1 MDIFTPVMLAHKY
14 FMHKMITKQI
24 WTCPEG
30 LIEQALNEHPIAES
44 IVLNEPTG
52 DFFYDN
58 WQIKDLHKDTLW
70 ERVLNSMPM
79 SIGQARIIKIEPGT
93 SYMAHAD
100 IDNRWHLNLTGEQAY
115 LIDLDEKVMY
125 ECERDNRWAYMDA
138 SRIHAATNYGS
149 IPRLQLVV
157 REPLRN
163 SRQPVDLVSISMAPA
178 YEQHDFRYKFDKI
191 FSPFLNRANQKY
203 KLANFAHTTLSSTF
217 KLERELLEEFEKL
230 VTPEFKVIYA

>member
-1 MDIFTPVMLAHKY
+1 
-14 FMHKMITKQI
+14 MITKQL
-24 WTCPEG
+24 WQCPTG
-30 LIEQALNEHPIAES
+30 LIEQALKEHPVTGEAT
-44 IVLNEPTG
+44 VLNEPTG

-58 WQIKDLHKDTLW
+58 WKIKDLYRDTIW
-70 ERVLNSMPM
+70 EQVLDSMPM
-79 SIGQARIIKIEPGT
+79 SIGQARIIKLKPGE

-115 LIDLDEKVMY
+115 LIDLDNKVMH
-125 ECERDNRWAYMDA
+125 ECTKDNRWAYMDA

-157 REPLRN
+157 RETLFK
-163 SRQPVDLVSISMAPA
+163 SRQPVDFVAISIEPA

-203 KLANFAHTTLSSTF
+203 KLADFAHTTFSLTF
-217 KLERELLEEFEKL
+217 KLERELLEEFKQL
-230 VTPEFKVIYA
+230 ITPEFKVTYA

>member
-1 MDIFTPVMLAHKY
+1 
-14 FMHKMITKQI
+14 MITKQT

-30 LIEQALNEHPIAES
+30 LIEQALKEHPITGS
-44 IVLNEPTG
+44 VVLNESTG
-52 DFFYDN
+52 DFFYDK
-58 WQIKDLHKDTLW
+58 WQIKDLYKDTLW
-70 ERVLNSMPM
+70 QQVIDSLPM
-79 SIGQARIIKIEPGT
+79 TIGQARIIKMEPGE

-115 LIDLDEKVMY
+115 LIDLDEKIMY

-149 IPRLQLVV
+149 VPRLQLVV
-157 REPLRN
+157 REPLRR
-163 SRQPVDLVSISMAPA
+163 SREPIDLVRISMEPA

-191 FSPFLNRANQKY
+191 FSPLLNRANQKY
-203 KLANFAHTTLSSTF
+203 KLSGFAHATSSLTF

-230 VTPEFKVIYA
+230 VTSEFRVTYA

>member
-1 MDIFTPVMLAHKY
+1 
-14 FMHKMITKQI
+14 MITKQL
-24 WTCPEG
+24 WQCPTG
-30 LIEQALNEHPIAES
+30 LIEQALKEHPVTSEA

-52 DFFYDN
+52 DFFYDK
-58 WQIKDLHKDTLW
+58 WKIKDLYKDTIW
-70 ERVLNSMPM
+70 EQVLDSLPM
-79 SIGQARIIKIEPGT
+79 SIGQARIIKLGSGE

-115 LIDLDEKVMY
+115 LIDLDNRVMH
-125 ECERDNRWAYMDA
+125 ECTRDNRWAYMDA

-163 SRQPVDLVSISMAPA
+163 SRQPIDLVSISIEPA

-191 FSPFLNRANQKY
+191 FSPFLNHANQKY
-203 KLANFAHTTLSSTF
+203 KLADFAHTTFSLTF
-217 KLERELLEEFEKL
+217 KLERELLEEFKQL
-230 VTPEFKVIYA
+230 ITPEFKVTYE

>member
-1 MDIFTPVMLAHKY
+1 
-14 FMHKMITKQI
+14 MITKQI
-24 WTCPEG
+24 WVCPDG
-30 LIEQALNEHPIAES
+30 LIEEALKEHSVTGEDT
-44 IVLNEPTG
+44 VLNEPTG
-52 DFFYDN
+52 DFFYDR
-58 WQIKDLHKDTLW
+58 WEIKDLYKGTRWQQVLDT
-70 ERVLNSMPM
+70 MPM
-79 SIGQARIIKIEPGT
+79 SIGQARIIKLEPGD

-115 LIDLDEKVMY
+115 LIDLDNKVMH
-125 ECERDNRWAYMDA
+125 ECVRDNRWAYMDA

-157 REPLRN
+157 REPLRR
-163 SRQPVDLVSISMAPA
+163 SRQPINLVNIVMEPA

-203 KLANFAHTTLSSTF
+203 KLADFSHTTFSSSF

-230 VTPEFKVIYA
+230 VTSEFKVTYA

>member
-1 MDIFTPVMLAHKY
+1 
-14 FMHKMITKQI
+14 MITKQL
-24 WTCPEG
+24 WQCPTG
-30 LIEQALNEHPIAES
+30 LIEQALKEHPVTSEA

-52 DFFYDN
+52 DFFYDK
-58 WQIKDLHKDTLW
+58 WKIKDLYKDTIW
-70 ERVLNSMPM
+70 EQVLDSLPM
-79 SIGQARIIKIEPGT
+79 SIGQARIIKLGSGE

-115 LIDLDEKVMY
+115 LIDLDNKVMH
-125 ECERDNRWAYMDA
+125 ECTRDNRWAYMDA

-163 SRQPVDLVSISMAPA
+163 SQQPIDLVSISIEPA

-191 FSPFLNRANQKY
+191 FSPFLNHANQKY
-203 KLANFAHTTLSSTF
+203 KLADFAYTTFSLTF
-217 KLERELLEEFEKL
+217 KLERELLEEFKQL
-230 VTPEFKVIYA
+230 ITPEFKVTYE

>member
-1 MDIFTPVMLAHKY
+1 
-14 FMHKMITKQI
+14 MITKQI
-24 WTCPEG
+24 WVCPEG
-30 LIEQALNEHPIAES
+30 LIDQALKEHPITES

-52 DFFYDN
+52 DFFYDKWMIKEFYKGTI
-58 WQIKDLHKDTLW
+58 WQQVLDT
-70 ERVLNSMPM
+70 MPM
-79 SIGQARIIKIEPGT
+79 SIGQARIIKMAPGE

-125 ECERDNRWAYMDA
+125 ECVRDNRWAYMDA

-157 REPLRN
+157 REPLRR
-163 SRQPVDLVSISMAPA
+163 SRQPVDLVSISMEPA
-178 YEQHDFRYKFDKI
+178 YEQQDFRYKFDNR
-191 FSPFLNRANQKY
+191 FSSFLNRANQKH
-203 KLANFAHTTLSSTF
+203 KLADFAHTTFSLSF

-230 VTPEFKVIYA
+230 VTPEFKVTYA

>member
-1 MDIFTPVMLAHKY
+1 
-14 FMHKMITKQI
+14 MITKQL
-24 WTCPEG
+24 WQCPTG
-30 LIEQALNEHPIAES
+30 LIEQALKEHPVTSEA

-52 DFFYDN
+52 DFFYDK
-58 WQIKDLHKDTLW
+58 WKIKDLYKDTIW
-70 ERVLNSMPM
+70 EQVLDSLPM
-79 SIGQARIIKIEPGT
+79 SIGQARIIKLGSGE

-115 LIDLDEKVMY
+115 LIDLDNRVMH
-125 ECERDNRWAYMDA
+125 ECTRDNRWAYMDA

-163 SRQPVDLVSISMAPA
+163 SQQPIDLVSISIEPA

-191 FSPFLNRANQKY
+191 FSPFLNHANQKY
-203 KLANFAHTTLSSTF
+203 KLADFAHTTFSLTF
-217 KLERELLEEFEKL
+217 KLERELLEEFKQL
-230 VTPEFKVIYA
+230 ITPEFKVTYE